1 MKILKYIL
9 IFGLLLFIADCK
21 EKAKVNQV
29 PLEQINIDRSSN
41 YKYIFKD
48 VIEKEKKREDA
59 AKKDPFKD

>member
-9 IFGLLLFIADCK
+9 ILCLILVIFDCK
-21 EKAKVNQV
+21 KKAKENKV
-29 PLEQINIDRSSN
+29 PLEQINIDRSTN

-48 VIEKEKKREDA
+48 AIKKQKKREDA